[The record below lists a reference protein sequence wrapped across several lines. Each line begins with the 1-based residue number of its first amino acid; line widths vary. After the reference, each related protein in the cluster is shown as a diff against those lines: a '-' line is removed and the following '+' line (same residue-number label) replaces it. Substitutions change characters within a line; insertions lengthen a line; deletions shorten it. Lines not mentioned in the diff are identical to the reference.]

1 MILSYNNHSWYLFIG
16 SDAVVHCCYGD
27 PMFYKFINSSFLVP
41 TVLLTL
47 ASCGNAK
54 FSSGGSGR
62 KTPTPTPV
70 APVAPPTIP
79 TTPPPV
85 GPICTDAQKA
95 IGANIVFL
103 VDNSNSNAK
112 SDCPGAVTTPQN
124 VSTCAGETNREKSL
138 LAAFDLLADVS
149 TKDTSPSA
157 ASNISIVEFPSTS
170 GTSKVATNGWISSRP
185 AADSRATIKAASA
198 FTRNPVGAT
207 PYGAAISAASTLFA
221 SSANDARSRVA
232 VLITD
237 GEPTDRDPI
246 AVASSA
252 AELRKAGVEVI
263 TVYIANDQG
272 RTQRQAEHET
282 MLRDWDSR
290 WLANS
295 PSAHYYVDSAN
306 LIKNLDD
313 YLSYIFG
320 KNGKV
325 SLGDAVTS
333 AVVPSCVDAPG
344 SVCQRWKVEIP
355 DSAGLENVVKQIIR
369 TRAIK
374 CQ

>member
-1 MILSYNNHSWYLFIG
+1 
-16 SDAVVHCCYGD
+16 
-27 PMFYKFINSSFLVP
+27 MFYKFRNSSFIVSAF
-41 TVLLTL
+41 LLTL

-62 KTPTPTPV
+62 KNPPVTPV
-70 APVAPPTIP
+70 TPVVPPTIP

-85 GPICTDAQKA
+85 GPICNDTQKA

-103 VDNSNSNAK
+103 VDNSNSNAS
-112 SDCPGAVTTPQN
+112 SDCPGVVTTQQS

-138 LAAFDLLADVS
+138 LAAFDLLGDVS
-149 TKDTSPSA
+149 TEDTSPSA
-157 ASNISIVEFPSTS
+157 ASNISIVEFPSAS

-185 AADSRATIKAASA
+185 VVESRATIQSA
-198 FTRNPVGAT
+198 LTFARRPVGAT
-207 PYGAAISAASTLFA
+207 PYGAAITAASTLF
-221 SSANDARSRVA
+221 SSSPNDERSRVA

-237 GEPTDRDPI
+237 GEPTDRDPV
-246 AVASSA
+246 AVAA
-252 AELRKAGVEVI
+252 TADELRKAGVEVI
-263 TVYIANDQG
+263 TVYIANAQS
-272 RTQRQAEHET
+272 RAQREAEHQA
-282 MLRDWDSR
+282 MLQDWESR
-290 WLANS
+290 WLARS
-295 PSAHYYVDSAN
+295 PSAHYYVEAAN
-306 LIKNLDD
+306 AIKNMDD

-320 KNGKV
+320 RNGKV
-325 SLGDAVTS
+325 SLADAVTS

-355 DSAGLENVVKQIIR
+355 NSAGLENVVKQIIR